1 MTFREFTGKNVEEA
15 IRSAM
20 KEYSAE
26 LSELDIEILS
36 QGSRGILGVGGE
48 EARILAAPKSAVA
61 AAETVRDTAPEPAEA
76 PAREPRRASAPPPPV
91 EMESMSETMSEPMS
105 EQVADLGRADA
116 PPRRDGGGR
125 SRGGRGRSDRDAR
138 GGRGDRPFRDRPPRE
153 PREDRP
159 PREPAPFIPGKPLE
173 ELTEKERGTLGEA
186 KGVLE
191 ELLRLMEV
199 PGTVEVATGGE
210 TARLNVRGSDLGVL
224 IGRRGEKLA
233 SLQHIVNLIVAKKEG
248 EYHRI
253 AVDVENY
260 RGRREE
266 QLRDVADRAAKR
278 VAADRQDH
286 PARADARHRASDR
299 PHGAGRER
307 QGAHPERRRRAEP
320 PDRDPAGNEGRIAG
334 TNGMQRDPE
343 PLAGA
348 RAIGRLEAGGPW
360 VGFGY
365 RAGEARFVVEDPSG
379 VLDRPADGDLLLAL
393 AIAYFADAAGDAPPD
408 LEATQSDLSSLVRRL
423 MDSEAEAGRRALLH
437 EAIDAIDDG
446 LAGDAVAAK
455 LEAARSP
462 RGDAVDP
469 VDPVE
474 LLVRKAAE
482 VAAGG

>member
-15 IRSAM
+15 IRTAM

-26 LSELDIEILS
+26 LAELDIEILS

-48 EARILAAPKSAVA
+48 EARILAAPKAAVA
-61 AAETVRDTAPEPAEA
+61 AAETVRDTAPEPADPMV
-76 PAREPRRASAPPPPV
+76 PAREPAAPSSSPDLTV
-91 EMESMSETMSEPMS
+91 ESEPMS
-105 EQVADLGRADA
+105 EQVADLGRAEA
-116 PPRRDGGGR
+116 RPRRDAGR

-173 ELTEKERGTLGEA
+173 ELTEKERGTLEEA

-278 VAADRQDH
+278 VLQTGKIIQLEPM
-286 PARADARHRASDR
+286 PAI
-299 PHGAGRER
+299 
-307 QGAHPERRRRAEP
+307 ERRIVHMALVE
-320 PDRDPAGNEGRIAG
+320 
-334 TNGMQRDPE
+334 NGKVR
-343 PLAGA
+343 
-348 RAIGRLEAGGPW
+348 
-360 VGFGY
+360 
-365 RAGEARFVVEDPSG
+365 
-379 VLDRPADGDLLLAL
+379 
-393 AIAYFADAAGDAPPD
+393 
-408 LEATQSDLSSLVRRL
+408 TQSVGVEPNRRIVIL
-423 MDSEAEAGRRALLH
+423 PAT
-437 EAIDAIDDG
+437 
-446 LAGDAVAAK
+446 K
-455 LEAARSP
+455 
-462 RGDAVDP
+462 
-469 VDPVE
+469 VE
-474 LLVRKAAE
+474 
-482 VAAGG
+482 

>member
-15 IRSAM
+15 IRTAM

-61 AAETVRDTAPEPAEA
+61 AADTVRDTSPEPAEPMA
-76 PAREPRRASAPPPPV
+76 PAPEPSRPASQPV
-91 EMESMSETMSEPMS
+91 DEGEPTDEPIS
-105 EQVADLGRADA
+105 EQLADLGRSEA
-116 PPRRDGGGR
+116 PPRRDAGGR

-153 PREDRP
+153 PREPREDRP

-173 ELTEKERGTLGEA
+173 ELTDKERGTLEEA

-278 VAADRQDH
+278 VLQTGKIIQLEPM
-286 PARADARHRASDR
+286 PAI
-299 PHGAGRER
+299 
-307 QGAHPERRRRAEP
+307 ERRIVHMA
-320 PDRDPAGNEGRIAG
+320 
-334 TNGMQRDPE
+334 
-343 PLAGA
+343 L
-348 RAIGRLEAGGPW
+348 
-360 VGFGY
+360 
-365 RAGEARFVVEDPSG
+365 VENDK
-379 VLDRPADGDLLLAL
+379 VR
-393 AIAYFADAAGDAPPD
+393 
-408 LEATQSDLSSLVRRL
+408 TQSVGVEPNRRIVIL
-423 MDSEAEAGRRALLH
+423 PAT
-437 EAIDAIDDG
+437 
-446 LAGDAVAAK
+446 K
-455 LEAARSP
+455 
-462 RGDAVDP
+462 
-469 VDPVE
+469 VE
-474 LLVRKAAE
+474 
-482 VAAGG
+482 

>member
-15 IRSAM
+15 IRTAM
-20 KEYSAE
+20 KEYSAD
-26 LSELDIEILS
+26 LAELDIEILS

-61 AAETVRDTAPEPAEA
+61 AAETVRDSAPEP
-76 PAREPRRASAPPPPV
+76 
-91 EMESMSETMSEPMS
+91 EPMAPMREASRPAAQAPDEGEPIS
-105 EQVADLGRADA
+105 EQVADLGRSDA
-116 PPRRDGGGR
+116 TPRRDAGGR

-153 PREDRP
+153 PREPREDRP

-173 ELTEKERGTLGEA
+173 ELSQKERGTLEEA

-278 VAADRQDH
+278 VVQTGKIIQLEPM
-286 PARADARHRASDR
+286 PAI
-299 PHGAGRER
+299 
-307 QGAHPERRRRAEP
+307 ERRIVHMA
-320 PDRDPAGNEGRIAG
+320 
-334 TNGMQRDPE
+334 
-343 PLAGA
+343 L
-348 RAIGRLEAGGPW
+348 
-360 VGFGY
+360 
-365 RAGEARFVVEDPSG
+365 VENPK
-379 VLDRPADGDLLLAL
+379 VR
-393 AIAYFADAAGDAPPD
+393 
-408 LEATQSDLSSLVRRL
+408 TQSVGVEPNRRIVIL
-423 MDSEAEAGRRALLH
+423 PAT
-437 EAIDAIDDG
+437 
-446 LAGDAVAAK
+446 K
-455 LEAARSP
+455 
-462 RGDAVDP
+462 
-469 VDPVE
+469 VE
-474 LLVRKAAE
+474 
-482 VAAGG
+482 